1 MKIIVGLGNPTEKYE
16 NTRHN
21 VGFKVLDCLASRINV
36 FFTQENK
43 FKAQVAKG
51 LLNSEQVLLVKPQTF
66 MNLSGDALALIMG
79 YYKVDISEIL
89 VVYDDIALDMGTLRF
104 RANGSDVGHN
114 GIKSVTK
121 CLGGNKNFARLKVG
135 IGPQP
140 PYMPSE
146 RFVLGEFTGQEN
158 LLLKDVVSVSCD
170 AIECFISSGISVAQ
184 NKFNGTI
191 NP

>member
-1 MKIIVGLGNPTEKYE
+1 MKIIVGLGNPTEKYQ

-21 VGFKVLDCLASRINV
+21 IGFKIVDELAGKMNLG
-36 FFTQENK
+36 FAQENK
-43 FKAQVAKG
+43 FKAQIVKG
-51 LLNSEQVLLVKPQTF
+51 IFGGEQVLLVKPQTF
-66 MNLSGDALALIMG
+66 MNLSGESLALVMG
-79 YYKVDISEIL
+79 YFKTDISDIL
-89 VVYDDIALDMGTLRF
+89 IVYDDISLDLGTLRF
-104 RANGSDVGHN
+104 RANGSDGGHN
-114 GIKSVTK
+114 GIKSITK

-146 RFVLGEFTGQEN
+146 KFVLGEFTAQEN
-158 LLLKDVVSVSCD
+158 LLLKDVVKTSLSAV
-170 AIECFISSGISVAQ
+170 ECFISSGISVAQ